1 MADPPL
7 ERSSLAARPQPAGSL
22 AASLAAEL
30 SREDLELLRLL
41 ARGLP
46 LEAVARRL
54 HTSERT
60 VRRRIKGICERLG
73 VSASIE
79 AVVWAARRGLV

>member
-1 MADPPL
+1 MADPPP
-7 ERSSLAARPQPAGSL
+7 ERYSLAARPPPAHSL

-60 VRRRIKGICERLG
+60 VRRRVKGICERLG